1 MITKINV
8 SYFAPI
14 HVDNGLE
21 KEILEIAKTSGG
33 IANGGSSF
41 SFLDARR
48 NFGITFP
55 NPEQAQQFLKNIKA
69 NSRSLKYKHCDIA
82 KGLFHLYSGLK
93 KNIFLSHP

>member
-1 MITKINV
+1 MINKINV

-33 IANGGSSF
+33 VANGGSSF

-55 NPEQAQQFLKNIKA
+55 NPEQAQQFLKNIKG
-69 NSRSLKYKHCDIA
+69 K
-82 KGLFHLYSGLK
+82 FK
-93 KNIFLSHP
+93 KFKVQAL